1 MELKKHFWFPRLSGV
16 TIATILSVSDGSFLK
31 LSCHMFPCR
40 EILKVFKS
48 KIRLDI
54 WNNRF
59 KIPNFSQISE
69 GVWELRASEIEA

>member
-1 MELKKHFWFPRLSGV
+1 MELKKIFLFPRLSGV
-16 TIATILSVSDGSFLK
+16 TIATILSGSPRSFLK
-31 LSCHMFPCR
+31 LSFHMFPYR
-40 EILKVFKS
+40 EILKVFES

-69 GVWELRASEIEA
+69 GVWELRTSEI